1 MHSWLVAPGAARCR
15 HSTMHAQHGAPQKQG
30 DGSSLKKLRR
40 CPAHLSAKWGKS
52 PVVRGQLSRQ
62 LSRHGSLPGSS
73 WLSLPVPEPSE
84 IQQSPKKHISS
95 SEPILDLKTDTAEAL
110 PARSDPGEPRRG
122 QETRQDP
129 PSPSGGYNA
138 ASPSTSSHS
147 EPSPT
152 PSMGESIPRDPGSGQ
167 DDASPADSAP
177 WSEAP
182 EECPARPN
190 TLDFSKPPKKLEEVK
205 ETEQRC
211 NSDHATV
218 KENGV
223 GGSPVA
229 AGLSEERKALESEL
243 GKCIEDYR
251 KIKIPLAFPNK
262 KRQWQRELL
271 RKYQL

>member
-1 MHSWLVAPGAARCR
+1 MA
-15 HSTMHAQHGAPQKQG
+15 APQLY
-30 DGSSLKKLRR
+30 SIRNRAISHSCVFL
-40 CPAHLSAKWGKS
+40 CFPPAALS
-52 PVVRGQLSRQ
+52 
-62 LSRHGSLPGSS
+62 
-73 WLSLPVPEPSE
+73 
-84 IQQSPKKHISS
+84 
-95 SEPILDLKTDTAEAL
+95 DT
-110 PARSDPGEPRRG
+110 GEPRQG

-138 ASPSTSSHS
+138 ASPSTSSHG

-152 PSMGESIPRDPGSGQ
+152 PSTSESIPKDPRSGQ
-167 DDASPADSAP
+167 DDPSPPGSTP
-177 WSEAP
+177 QPEAP

-190 TLDFSKPPKKLEEVK
+190 TLDFSKPLKKLEEVK
-205 ETEQRC
+205 EMGQRC

-243 GKCIEDYR
+243 GKCIEDFR

-262 KRQWQRELL
+262 KRQWQSELL